1 MVTSKPGHRAG
12 QRYFQG
18 DDGSKRC
25 AGFTRTVDYANDVV
39 SMRIPISCLHDP
51 AWVRLGVFNELSYRE
66 KGPNYVDNPVTHRQ
80 FGHQTPRLYA
90 PKA

>member
-25 AGFTRTVDYANDVV
+25 VGFTRTVDYADDVV
-39 SMRIPISCLHDP
+39 SMRIPGSCLHDA
-51 AWVRLGVFNELSYRE
+51 AWVRLGVFNELYYSQ
-66 KGPNYVDNPVTHRQ
+66 KGPSYFDNPTTHRQ
-80 FGHQTPRLYA
+80 LGHQTPRLLV
-90 PKA
+90 PQT